1 MSQLIIILAIVT
13 GLSYMS
19 QRYSMNTGKKGWDIY
34 LIILLIFLILFAG
47 LRTSYNDTL
56 NYSVGFQNSETISA
70 FLSNKENLELLNNPL
85 FYGFQALIKTFT
97 NNVNVFFM
105 ICAIIVNV
113 LNVRFIK
120 KHVDIQDFAFCMFLY
135 VSLGTLMLSIA
146 AQKQTIAMSLLTLAI
161 SALIDKKYVKYYIIV
176 FLAGLIHSYAW
187 LFLFLPL
194 LLTKPWSMRT
204 FILLGMTIFVM
215 NTFQSTI
222 STFVE
227 VADQAGKN
235 IPMEEV
241 FDGNRMNIFRVA
253 VYSVVP
259 ITALLFKQRINQDV
273 DRQHSLFIQM
283 NIVCLLFMMMGMID
297 GANMFGRAGN
307 YFEIGMIC
315 SLPWVVRQLFTRQSV
330 TIVLTTAVL
339 CFSCFYLYDNN
350 GFEYNYSRKGIVQF
364 IGEII

>member
-1 MSQLIIILAIVT
+1 MSQLIIILAIIV

-47 LRTSYNDTL
+47 LRTSYNDTI
-56 NYSVGFQNSETISA
+56 NYANGFQESETISA
-70 FLSNKENLELLNNPL
+70 FLSNRENLELLNNPL

-146 AQKQTIAMSLLTLAI
+146 AQKQTLAMSLLTLAI
-161 SALIDKKYVKYYIIV
+161 SAIIDKKYAKYYIIV

-194 LLTKPWSMRT
+194 LLTKPWSIRT
-204 FILLGMTIFVM
+204 FILLGVTIFVM

-259 ITALLFKQRINQDV
+259 ITALLFKQRINQGI
-273 DRQHSLFIQM
+273 DRQYSLFIQM
-283 NIVCLLFMMMGMID
+283 NIVCLLFMMMGMMD

-315 SLPWVVRQLFTRQSV
+315 SLPWIVRQLFTRQSV
-330 TIVLTTAVL
+330 TIVLTTTVL

-350 GFEYNYSRKGIVQF
+350 GFEYNYSRKGIREF
-364 IGEII
+364 ISEVI

>member
-1 MSQLIIILAIVT
+1 
-13 GLSYMS
+13 
-19 QRYSMNTGKKGWDIY
+19 
-34 LIILLIFLILFAG
+34 
-47 LRTSYNDTL
+47 
-56 NYSVGFQNSETISA
+56 
-70 FLSNKENLELLNNPL
+70 
-85 FYGFQALIKTFT
+85 
-97 NNVNVFFM
+97 M

-146 AQKQTIAMSLLTLAI
+146 AQKQTLAMSLLTLAI
-161 SALIDKKYVKYYIIV
+161 SALIDNKYVKYYIIV
-176 FLAGLIHSYAW
+176 FLAGLIHSYAF

-259 ITALLFKQRINQDV
+259 ITALLFKQRINQGI
-273 DRQHSLFIQM
+273 DRQYSLFIQM
-283 NIVCLLFMMMGMID
+283 NIVCLLFMMMGMMD

-315 SLPWVVRQLFTRQSV
+315 SLPWIVRQLFTRQSV
-330 TIVLTTAVL
+330 TIVLTTTVL

-350 GFEYNYSRKGIVQF
+350 GFEYNYSRKGIREF
-364 IGEII
+364 ISEVI

>member
-70 FLSNKENLELLNNPL
+70 FLSNRENLELLNNPL

-120 KHVDIQDFAFCMFLY
+120 RHVDIQDFAFCMFLY

-146 AQKQTIAMSLLTLAI
+146 AQKQTLAMSLLTLAI
-161 SALIDKKYVKYYIIV
+161 SALIDKKYV
-176 FLAGLIHSYAW
+176 
-187 LFLFLPL
+187 
-194 LLTKPWSMRT
+194 
-204 FILLGMTIFVM
+204 IL
-215 NTFQSTI
+215 N
-222 STFVE
+222 VE
-227 VADQAGKN
+227 
-235 IPMEEV
+235 
-241 FDGNRMNIFRVA
+241 
-253 VYSVVP
+253 
-259 ITALLFKQRINQDV
+259 
-273 DRQHSLFIQM
+273 
-283 NIVCLLFMMMGMID
+283 
-297 GANMFGRAGN
+297 
-307 YFEIGMIC
+307 
-315 SLPWVVRQLFTRQSV
+315 
-330 TIVLTTAVL
+330 
-339 CFSCFYLYDNN
+339 N
-350 GFEYNYSRKGIVQF
+350 GEG
-364 IGEII
+364 

>member
-1 MSQLIIILAIVT
+1 MSQLIIILAIIV

-47 LRTSYNDTL
+47 LRTSYNDTI
-56 NYSVGFQNSETISA
+56 NYANGFQESETISA
-70 FLSNKENLELLNNPL
+70 FLSNRENLELLNNPL

-146 AQKQTIAMSLLTLAI
+146 AQKQTLAMSLLTLAI
-161 SALIDKKYVKYYIIV
+161 SAIIDKKYVKYYIIV
-176 FLAGLIHSYAW
+176 FFAGLIHSYAW

-194 LLTKPWSMRT
+194 LLTKPWSIRT
-204 FILLGMTIFVM
+204 FILLGVTIFVM

-222 STFVE
+222 STFLE

-253 VYSVVP
+253 VYAVVP
-259 ITALLFKQRINQDV
+259 ITALLFKQRINQNI

-315 SLPWVVRQLFTRQSV
+315 SLPWIVRQLFTRQSV

>member
-1 MSQLIIILAIVT
+1 MKNIAFMVDDLSCAGGTQRVTATLAKELRKYYNIYVIT
-13 GLSYMS
+13 LYGYNNFFEIDKNIRIYNLNNKFVRL
-19 QRYSMNTGKKGWDIY
+19 RYS
-34 LIILLIFLILFAG
+34 L
-47 LRTSYNDTL
+47 
-56 NYSVGFQNSETISA
+56 V
-70 FLSNKENLELLNNPL
+70 ENLFDLRK
-85 FYGFQALIKTFT
+85 YIKN
-97 NNVNVFFM
+97 NNVEVL
-105 ICAIIVNV
+105 IVIGRN
-113 LNVRFIK
+113 N
-120 KHVDIQDFAFCMFLY
+120 
-135 VSLGTLMLSIA
+135 T
-146 AQKQTIAMSLLTLAI
+146 
-161 SALIDKKYVKYYIIV
+161 
-176 FLAGLIHSYAW
+176 
-187 LFLFLPL
+187 FLPL

-259 ITALLFKQRINQDV
+259 ITALLFKQKINQDI
-273 DRQHSLFIQM
+273 DRQYSLFIQM
-283 NIVCLLFMMMGMID
+283 NIVCLLFMMMGMMD

-315 SLPWVVRQLFTRQSV
+315 SLPWIVRQLFTKQSV